1 MEYEKLTNLS
11 LDFEK
16 QFLVN
21 VTDRT
26 DINIIKQI
34 ERLENDLKDFNKRV
48 IMY

>member
-1 MEYEKLTNLS
+1 MEYERLTNIS
-11 LDFEK
+11 SDFEK
-16 QFLVN
+16 HFSVN

-34 ERLENDLKDFNKRV
+34 ERLETDLKDFNKRV

>member
-1 MEYEKLTNLS
+1 MEYEKLTNIS
-11 LDFEK
+11 LNFEK
-16 QFLVN
+16 RFSVN

-34 ERLENDLKDFNKRV
+34 EKLENDLKDFNKRV